1 MSVWVLKLG
10 ESACKQIS
18 RDPYSFGVVHEDW
31 KSIGRL
37 RRQWQHVTK
46 PGCKSNKNFICIS
59 KKLQWRALGKSKLSP
74 HSCSKTKTFL
84 KIWNDLARQKSH
96 WLQTFDES
104 GPGICLLECVAGY
117 NFWTRVMISFSVW
130 AFLPVLGSE
139 LGCKPEEFVSKK
151 MTKKTS
157 TMGNARILR
166 QSSKRPSIALAKQVC
181 SNRVEFRME
190 RGEGNDDKIFCEVI
204 CNMSKLLPSL
214 CRWNGA
220 KNAQH
225 RVACKNFLEPSWKFE
240 PVNHQ
245 LNKKFHNGCL
255 THKRFKK
262 F

>member
-10 ESACKQIS
+10 ESAWKKIS

-37 RRQWQHVTK
+37 RRQWQHVTQ

-117 NFWTRVMISFSVW
+117 NFWTRVIMSFSVW

-139 LGCKPEEFVSKK
+139 LGCKPDEFVSNRRKK
-151 MTKKTS
+151 NRRRWETHEFSGKAQKDPQLHWQNKSAAT
-157 TMGNARILR
+157 GL
-166 QSSKRPSIALAKQVC
+166 SS
-181 SNRVEFRME
+181 E
-190 RGEGNDDKIFCEVI
+190 
-204 CNMSKLLPSL
+204 
-214 CRWNGA
+214 
-220 KNAQH
+220 
-225 RVACKNFLEPSWKFE
+225 
-240 PVNHQ
+240 
-245 LNKKFHNGCL
+245 
-255 THKRFKK
+255 
-262 F
+262 